1 MIPKF
6 ISLLQRRRRLIIHGD
21 GQHSG
26 RYIYAGDAADAFD
39 TIPHRGQFGQVYNI
53 GSVDEVTN
61 LELCAKLPAVFN
73 MSQTESGDWIEHT
86 KGRPFNDHRHT
97 VDGRRTGTVIFP
109 AGGDITNA
117 HTIPC
122 DHGTECGS
130 WGFAY
135 QRRPQFRRLP
145 VRTP

>member
-1 MIPKF
+1 M
-6 ISLLQRRRRLIIHGD
+6 IIHGD

-97 VDGRRTGTVIFP
+97 VDGTEKAPVPKTTSANALRNSP
-109 AGGDITNA
+109 EITA
-117 HTIPC
+117 MRKIII
-122 DHGTECGS
+122 DM
-130 WGFAY
+130 
-135 QRRPQFRRLP
+135 
-145 VRTP
+145 VM